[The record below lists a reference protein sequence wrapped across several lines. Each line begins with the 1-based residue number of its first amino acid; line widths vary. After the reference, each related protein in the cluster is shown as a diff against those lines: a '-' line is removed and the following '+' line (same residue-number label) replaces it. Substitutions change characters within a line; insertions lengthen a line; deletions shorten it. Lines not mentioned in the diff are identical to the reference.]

1 VKSDRII
8 IGAGLSGL
16 LAARRGCLAG
26 ESVVI
31 LEASEHIGGAL
42 SSLMIDGVEV
52 DAGAEA
58 FSTVSPA
65 FFEFLE
71 SVGLADSV
79 EYPEP
84 LPPRIVSASGAYP
97 LPRGV
102 MGVPADLDGLDIAG
116 VVSSEGL
123 ALAKKLDA
131 MPIPAQW
138 SQWSVSELIRNRLGE
153 EFLRRLVEPLILGV
167 HSSAAESVSAQL
179 VFGDLM
185 ARAETTGSLVSAARE
200 LRGAGPSMGSAVA
213 TLSGGL
219 HKVTQA
225 LASSVVNLG
234 ATIDVS
240 TKVLSLSSR
249 GGLWS
254 AVTAGQTYVAP
265 QVTIATGPSA
275 ARSLTTTITPV
286 NRALQPFSSV
296 PSAIVTLSLDS
307 KTLSQWPL
315 GPGALLA
322 PDLGLET
329 KATTHVNS
337 KWKWLRAHMPE
348 DRHVIRFS
356 FGRDGVIPPGS
367 LTEHALVGLERIY
380 GVARSAVR
388 AAVETTWPDTLV
400 RPGLGY
406 SDAVNRAREVSTENG
421 ISLEGAYLSG
431 NGVLGL
437 VTSAHPT
444 MKGTSRVH

>member
-1 VKSDRII
+1 MKVDRII
-8 IGAGLSGL
+8 IGGGLSGL
-16 LAARRGCLAG
+16 LAAQRACLAG
-26 ESVVI
+26 DSVVI
-31 LEASEHIGGAL
+31 LEASERIGGAL
-42 SSLMIDGVEV
+42 SSVLIDGVEV

-65 FFEFLE
+65 FLEFLD

-116 VVSSEGL
+116 VVSTEGL
-123 ALAKKLDA
+123 ALARELDA
-131 MPIPAQW
+131 MPIPPQW
-138 SQWSVSELIRNRLGE
+138 SQWSVSELIRDRLGE
-153 EFLRRLVEPLILGV
+153 EFLHRLVEPLILGV

-185 ARAETTGSLVSAARE
+185 SRAETTGSLVSAARD
-200 LRGAGPSMGSAVA
+200 LRGEGPSMGSAVA

-219 HKVTQA
+219 HRVTQA
-225 LASSVVNLG
+225 LASSVVSLG
-234 ATIDVS
+234 AAIEVS
-240 TKVLSLSSR
+240 TKVLSLSSQD
-249 GGLWS
+249 GVWE
-254 AVTAGQTYVAP
+254 AVTEGYTYVAP

-275 ARSLTTTITPV
+275 ARALTTTITSV
-286 NRALQPFSSV
+286 NRALQPFASV

-307 KTLSQWPL
+307 SELSAWPL

-329 KATTHVNS
+329 KATTHVNG
-337 KWKWLRAHMPE
+337 KWKWLRAHLPV
-348 DRHVIRFS
+348 DRHIIRFS

-367 LTEHALVGLERIY
+367 LTEHAFVGLERIY

-388 AAVETTWPDTLV
+388 AVVETTWPDTLV

-406 SDAVNRAREVSTENG
+406 SDAVNRVREVSAEHAMT
-421 ISLEGAYLSG
+421 LEGAYLSG
-431 NGVLGL
+431 NGVLGV
-437 VTSAHPT
+437 VTSADRT
-444 MKGTSRVH
+444 TKGTRHVD

>member
-1 VKSDRII
+1 MRLDRII
-8 IGAGLSGL
+8 IGGGLSGL
-16 LAARRGCLAG
+16 LAAQRGCLAG
-26 ESVVI
+26 ESIVI
-31 LEASEHIGGAL
+31 LEASEGIGGAL
-42 SSLMIDGVEV
+42 SPVMIDGVEV

-58 FSTVSPA
+58 FSTVAPA
-65 FFEFLE
+65 FLEFLD
-71 SVGLADSV
+71 SVGLGEYV

-116 VVSSEGL
+116 VVSTEGL
-123 ALAKKLDA
+123 ALARKLDA
-131 MPIPAQW
+131 MPIPAEW

-153 EFLRRLVEPLILGV
+153 EFLRRLVEPLVLGV
-167 HSSAAESVSAQL
+167 HSSAAESVAAQL

-185 ARAETTGSLVSAARE
+185 SRAETTGSLVSAAHE

-219 HKVTQA
+219 HRVTQA
-225 LASSVVNLG
+225 LASSVVDSG
-234 ATIDVS
+234 ATINVS
-240 TKVLSLSSR
+240 TKVLSLSSN
-249 GGLWS
+249 GGVWQ
-254 AVTAGQTYVAP
+254 AVTDGDTYVAP

-275 ARSLTTTITPV
+275 ARALTTAITPV
-286 NRALQPFSSV
+286 HRALQPFSSV

-307 KTLSQWPL
+307 SKLSEWPL

-329 KATTHVNS
+329 KATTHVNG
-337 KWKWLRAHMPE
+337 KWKWLRAQLPQ

-367 LTEHALVGLERIY
+367 LTEHALVGLDRIY
-380 GVARSAVR
+380 GVERSAVR
-388 AAVETTWPDTLV
+388 AVVETTWPDTLV

-406 SDAVNRAREVSTENG
+406 SDAVNRVREVSAEHG
-421 ISLEGAYLSG
+421 MSFEGAYLSG
-431 NGVLGL
+431 NGVLGV
-437 VTSAHPT
+437 VTSANRT
-444 MKGTSRVH
+444 NKGTSHVH